1 MSSCGLNLVTKFLYF
16 VLTSLDPRLD
26 NTFPIGCNSKMKE
39 TKVSVEPIG
48 SHATLAHY
56 GR

>member
-1 MSSCGLNLVTKFLYF
+1 VSSCGLNLVTKFLYF

-39 TKVSVEPIG
+39 TKVSLEPIG